1 MALADDATRAASRDA
16 ATFVREVERVFQ
28 QYWGGH
34 YEVVETFF
42 GQPRP
47 REQLIAWL
55 ELQLYKEIHVVPG
68 KAREL
73 LEMYEQLDQE
83 VERGELEAEAYELA
97 DEIQHYRLLADILE
111 LLTGQR
117 RPALSYRATPA
128 QTALENVR
136 RKYAG
141 SSALVRA
148 VGGFA
153 PGGGT
158 AFAAAGSLIDGG
170 PVQRLLA
177 QAFQVIYAQE
187 RQHYHKNRLIF
198 DRQARAADPR
208 EYPEALQYAR
218 ELARQHFLLR
228 NASFGHPLSP
238 ARVTAIEQGDVA
250 PYAPPRLY

>member
-1 MALADDATRAASRDA
+1 MTVADDATRAASRDA
-16 ATFVREVERVFQ
+16 ASFVREVERVFH

-42 GQPRP
+42 GRPRP
-47 REQLIAWL
+47 REQLVAWL

-68 KAREL
+68 KVREL
-73 LEMYEQLDQE
+73 LAMYEQLDQG
-83 VERGELEAEAYELA
+83 VERGALEAEAYELA

-117 RPALSYRATPA
+117 RPALSYRPTPA
-128 QTALENVR
+128 QTALEDVR

-141 SSALVRA
+141 SGPLVKA
-148 VGGFA
+148 VGGFE

-170 PVQRLLA
+170 PVERLLA
-177 QAFQVIYAQE
+177 EAFKVIYAQE
-187 RQHYHKNRLIF
+187 RQHYHKNRLLF

-228 NASFGHPLSP
+228 NDSFGSPLS
-238 ARVTAIEQGDVA
+238 AERVAQIDAGEVV

>member
-1 MALADDATRAASRDA
+1 MDVTGQIESA
-16 ATFVREVERVFQ
+16 FQ

-34 YEVVETFF
+34 FEVVKSFF

-47 REQLIAWL
+47 REQLVAWL

-73 LEMYEQLDQE
+73 LKMYERLDQE
-83 VERGELEAEAYELA
+83 VERGELEA
-97 DEIQHYRLLADILE
+97 
-111 LLTGQR
+111 
-117 RPALSYRATPA
+117 
-128 QTALENVR
+128 VR

-141 SSALVRA
+141 SGPLVRA

-177 QAFQVIYAQE
+177 
-187 RQHYHKNRLIF
+187 
-198 DRQARAADPR
+198 
-208 EYPEALQYAR
+208 EA
-218 ELARQHFLLR
+218 
-228 NASFGHPLSP
+228 
-238 ARVTAIEQGDVA
+238 
-250 PYAPPRLY
+250 